1 MNGGGSAGIVI
12 DDELAVLKSH
22 TLWYEVVSK
31 LGLNAEYV
39 EPLTW
44 KYKQYVNTPFLM
56 VADSS
61 TLKSQ
66 EETIEFYVR
75 EDREGKIKIEGKK
88 VRSGLMSFLHYL
100 RSLNSVIIGL
110 S

>member
-12 DDELAVLKSH
+12 DDELAVLKSSYFYGMR
-22 TLWYEVVSK
+22 LFQK

-75 EDREGKIKIEGKK
+75 EDREGKIKIEGKTK
-88 VRSGLMSFLHYL
+88 VRSGLMSFFITCD
-100 RSLNSVIIGL
+100 R
-110 S
+110 